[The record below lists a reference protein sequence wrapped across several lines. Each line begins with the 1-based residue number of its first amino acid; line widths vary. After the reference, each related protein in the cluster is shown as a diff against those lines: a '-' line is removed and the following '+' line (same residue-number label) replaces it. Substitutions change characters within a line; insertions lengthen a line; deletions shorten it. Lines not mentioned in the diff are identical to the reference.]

1 MGTLHRL
8 WQLLLKGLADVRS
21 APHPMQAAEMAL
33 LRLIHASDLPDP
45 AELLRAMAQAPDAA
59 AVPPASSAAPAPA
72 PAPHAALPA
81 DFEGIV
87 ALFQAHTEPALAHQL
102 SDELR
107 LIDYAPQETP
117 PRLVLAVSPGARR
130 EPLAAIGR
138 LLSGWT
144 GTEWRVELRSEGGG
158 PTLHEGQKAAAK
170 SRNESARADPLVDAL
185 LARFPDAELIGVDTP
200 AERTPNAQSR

>member
-8 WQLLLKGLADVRS
+8 WQLLLKGLADVRA
-21 APHPMQAAEMAL
+21 APQPMQAAEMAL
-33 LRLIHASDLPDP
+33 LRLVHASDMPDP

-59 AVPPASSAAPAPA
+59 AAPPQAPGPAPA

-81 DFEGIV
+81 DFAGLV
-87 ALFQAHTEPALAHQL
+87 SLFQAHTEPALAHQL

-117 PRLVLAVSPGARR
+117 PRLALAVRPDTRR

-144 GTEWRVELRSEGGG
+144 GTEWRIELRGEGGG
-158 PTLHEGQKAAAK
+158 PTLHEAEQAAAR
-170 SRNESARADPLVDAL
+170 SRTESARADPLVGAL
-185 LARFPDAELIGVDTP
+185 LARFPDAELIGVDT
-200 AERTPNAQSR
+200 AVERTPNAQSR